1 MLQQPVYKSSPFLP
15 PDESLIC
22 QNSPKPPLKDALEYE
37 GARLSTF
44 ATYPDIPGI
53 YATKLAR
60 AGFYYLGKGDEVVCF
75 KCKITYKNWKRHDSP
90 TEIHKRI
97 SPLCDFIKQNKF
109 MEYSQNVTEAAV
121 SNGVHYS
128 PSKRTA
134 CTNTLCDKTKQTF
147 KITVPQQSSNEHT
160 NGTETQRI
168 EHTNMIM
175 NQNSNGFNYNN
186 SHTHD
191 VGIQSSPS
199 GINQTFRNNT
209 NTDITRTETYQ
220 NDNSYSTNSTD
231 SLVRIS
237 TTHLS
242 TRTSSS
248 ASNNHTLS
256 QTISND
262 STLASQ
268 ASLEAGAMGICL
280 DNPKYPKYATRLSR
294 LDSFKHWPSY
304 MTQSPEDMV
313 SAGFFFTGNE
323 DHCRCFF
330 CGGGLRNWEPG
341 DQPWTEH
348 ARWYQNCAFVRNCK
362 GERFI
367 LDVQTNNIQ
376 AQIVEKNE
384 LPNTITP
391 VDDIRNIPA
400 VKTVSQFGYDKKL
413 VKEAYD
419 TLKKAG
425 TADITSTVLLEAIF
439 NLEEK
444 RKETQENSNKTKP
457 QMAESQ
463 SAAGTA
469 ITTKVNN
476 EPAIDPELELSV
488 RSLEEENQNLKD
500 QQTCKICL
508 DEPIAIV
515 FLPCGH
521 LAACVTCAPALRRCP
536 ICRTFIKGTVK
547 AIMC

>member
-1 MLQQPVYKSSPFLP
+1 M
-15 PDESLIC
+15 
-22 QNSPKPPLKDALEYE
+22 QNSTKPPLKDALEYE

-75 KCKITYKNWKRHDSP
+75 KCKFTHKNWKRHDSP

-97 SPLCDFIKQNKF
+97 SPLCDFIKQTQF
-109 MEYSQNVTEAAV
+109 MEYSQNVTVGA
-121 SNGVHYS
+121 
-128 PSKRTA
+128 
-134 CTNTLCDKTKQTF
+134 
-147 KITVPQQSSNEHT
+147 SSNEHT

-168 EHTNMIM
+168 EHTNIM
-175 NQNSNGFNYNN
+175 NQNPNSFNYNI
-186 SHTHD
+186 SHTHG

-199 GINQTFRNNT
+199 VINQTFRNNT

-220 NDNSYSTNSTD
+220 NDNRYSTNSTD
-231 SLVRIS
+231 SLIRIS

-262 STLASQ
+262 STVASQ
-268 ASLEAGAMGICL
+268 ASLEAGTRGFALITLSIQSMQS
-280 DNPKYPKYATRLSR
+280 RLSR

-304 MTQSPEDMV
+304 MTQSPEEMV
-313 SAGFFFTGNE
+313 SAGFFLQVYKSFFIIKKSNE

-367 LDVQTNNIQ
+367 QDVQTNNIQ
-376 AQIVEKNE
+376 AQIVEKIE

-391 VDDIRNIPA
+391 VDDIRNNPA
-400 VKTVSQFGYDKKL
+400 VRSVSQFDM
-413 VKEAYD
+413 
-419 TLKKAG
+419 
-425 TADITSTVLLEAIF
+425 
-439 NLEEK
+439 
-444 RKETQENSNKTKP
+444 TK
-457 QMAESQ
+457 M
-463 SAAGTA
+463 
-469 ITTKVNN
+469 
-476 EPAIDPELELSV
+476 SV